1 MSFCYIVRY
10 SRAHTC
16 MRSAFLTDKIDLYPQ
31 CVFSCDCSSSPASA
45 AFGLDSVVV
54 RGKNRFERFLLFT
67 LLMPEHEW
75 ISPRTFM
82 HSLFSFKL
90 DTSTIQMFQYSRKER
105 EIAFGKSCRIFRR
118 EHPVESF
125 RQRERERE
133 RESRHFGQLQFSSL
147 YFELENRNS
156 G

>member
-75 ISPRTFM
+75 ISPRPLK
-82 HSLFSFKL
+82 HSFCSFLNSPHTQYKCCNPACLCVRIQPKRERHSIWKIRSIL
-90 DTSTIQMFQYSRKER
+90 DTISGCNCQNFQP
-105 EIAFGKSCRIFRR
+105 FTQ
-118 EHPVESF
+118 SF
-125 RQRERERE
+125 
-133 RESRHFGQLQFSSL
+133 QFC
-147 YFELENRNS
+147 E
-156 G
+156 